1 MNSPSPQSVHPVS
14 LHQTTPVSVGKG
26 NGGLVN
32 NVGGAGGRGS
42 NSSTGGCASPA
53 PPSSKDSPSQQLLC
67 VRWGNFDSNIVSMF
81 SKLRSQE
88 HFVDVTLWCEG
99 KTIKCH
105 KMILSACSM
114 YFEKLLTEYPNPHP
128 IIFLKDMRFWEIQAL
143 VEFMYRGEVSVHQ
156 DELQNLLR
164 AAESLQIKGL
174 GSPSNELGMPGNSG
188 DAQNSMDEDISNST
202 MDMTTS
208 SHNNSS
214 TLLHNHINNNMK
226 DDNGSNS
233 NSSNGHASI
242 HSHLLGAAV
251 SAVTNSNS
259 NNNNHQAPWQKF
271 AVTANAMMGIDLS
284 NHGTSGALSLS
295 SLHGGNLSLPL
306 SLSAG
311 SPQSGSGSQGSGCG
325 QAAKRRKKET
335 PRRIDLPRTAGM
347 PLPAFNSTMGSEIEE
362 DDDAASEDS
371 MAAHERNHV
380 DVSEKARQKKNQIF
394 F

>member
-14 LHQTTPVSVGKG
+14 MHPGTPVSGG
-26 NGGLVN
+26 MGSGGLVN
-32 NVGGAGGRGS
+32 NGGGR
-42 NSSTGGCASPA
+42 SSSSAGGCASP
-53 PPSSKDSPSQQLLC
+53 PPPASKDSPPQQLLC

-105 KMILSACSM
+105 KMVLSACSL

-156 DELQNLLR
+156 EKLQFLLR

-174 GSPSNELGMPGNSG
+174 GSPSNEMGLPGAGEGPNV
-188 DAQNSMDEDISNST
+188 MDEDMSNST
-202 MDMTTS
+202 MDMSTS
-208 SHNNSS
+208 NGSGNSH
-214 TLLHNHINNNMK
+214 LHNHISNSMK
-226 DDNGSNS
+226 DDNGPNGTSIG
-233 NSSNGHASI
+233 NGHSLAS
-242 HSHLLGAAV
+242 HHLLGAAV
-251 SAVTNSNS
+251 ANNNNS
-259 NNNNHQAPWQKF
+259 NNNHQAWQKF
-271 AVTANAMMGIDLS
+271 GLSASANMMGIDLS
-284 NHGTSGALSLS
+284 NHGAAASGAISLS
-295 SLHGGNLSLPL
+295 SLHGGNLPLPL

-335 PRRIDLPRTAGM
+335 PRRIDLPRTTGL
-347 PLPAFNSTMGSEIEE
+347 PLPAFNSTMGSEMEE

-380 DVSEKARQKKNQIF
+380 DVCPYSS
-394 F
+394 